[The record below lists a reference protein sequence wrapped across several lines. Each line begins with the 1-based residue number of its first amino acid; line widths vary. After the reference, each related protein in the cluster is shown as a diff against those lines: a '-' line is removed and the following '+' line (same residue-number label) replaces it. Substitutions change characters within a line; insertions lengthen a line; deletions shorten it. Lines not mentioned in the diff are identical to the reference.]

1 MDTPANTRNTRSIRD
16 SCEDTASEEHH
27 ALAHELARV
36 VASPLFAGAQAH
48 QRLLRYLVAH
58 AQADRATMLKETVV
72 GIEVFQRPAHSFDPR
87 RDSIVRVEARR
98 LRERLRQH
106 YATQPPGSW
115 MIELP
120 KGSYRPK
127 LVRYAAPEDAA
138 IDTAADTATDA
149 VTDCATDS
157 ATDTAND
164 AANVVTTDA
173 AAELIERGHYFL
185 RLGHE
190 EGHRKALQRFEAAA
204 LAAPGRAAA
213 HAGIAR
219 AWTQLVATNLEPPR
233 PGVDVA
239 LAAVQRALD
248 LDPLHAESLVLAAAL
263 THRYAFDWPA
273 AQALFTR
280 ALQAAPRSAYVRHSR
295 ALSLMMRADFEG
307 AAADLAVAREL
318 DPLHLSLRAHLALL
332 DLYRRNWAAA
342 AAGLHGLLDMS
353 ADNVLGMSLLA
364 YVMLCQGG
372 AEATEAAEHQYA
384 AVAQRHPQLSI
395 GPLGVI
401 WARVALGE
409 QGQQGQGHQNA
420 RQDFAKLVQGWP
432 GRYLSPY
439 QLAMTELRLGD
450 RPAALTLLERAV
462 HERDPNALCLPVDPA
477 FDSLHAEPRF
487 QALRRLVLNVVDLGV
502 DVAAPPTA
510 APR

>member
-1 MDTPANTRNTRSIRD
+1 MDTPANTRDTHDTRSLRD
-16 SCEDTASEEHH
+16 SHDSHDSHEDTSVAEHH
-27 ALAHELARV
+27 ALANELARV

-48 QRLLRYLVAH
+48 QRLLRYLVEH

-115 MIELP
+115 RIELP

-127 LVRYAAPEDAA
+127 LVRYVAPEDAA
-138 IDTAADTATDA
+138 NDTADDTAK
-149 VTDCATDS
+149 
-157 ATDTAND
+157 D
-164 AANVVTTDA
+164 AANVVTTDE

-204 LAAPGRAAA
+204 LAAPNRAAA
-213 HAGIAR
+213 YAGIAR

-307 AAADLAVAREL
+307 AAADLVVAREL

-332 DLYRRNWAAA
+332 DVYRRDWAAA

-372 AEATEAAEHQYA
+372 TEATEAAERQYA

-401 WARVALGE
+401 WAQAALG
-409 QGQQGQGHQNA
+409 QHGQGHDQA
-420 RQDFAKLVQGWP
+420 RQDFTKLVQAWP

-477 FDSLHAEPRF
+477 FDSLHPEPRF
-487 QALRRLVLNVVDLGV
+487 QALRRLVLNLG
-502 DVAAPPTA
+502 DVAKDDAVAAAAPPTA

>member
-1 MDTPANTRNTRSIRD
+1 METPADSRNKPDARD
-16 SCEDTASEEHH
+16 GREHTAPEEHH

-48 QRLLRYLVAH
+48 QRLLRYLVEH
-58 AQADRATMLKETVV
+58 AQAGRATMLKETVV

-115 MIELP
+115 RIELP
-120 KGSYRPK
+120 KGSYRPQ
-127 LVRYAAPEDAA
+127 LVRHTAPEIA
-138 IDTAADTATDA
+138 ATDA
-149 VTDCATDS
+149 
-157 ATDTAND
+157 ANE
-164 AANVVTTDA
+164 AITDA

-204 LAAPGRAAA
+204 LAAPDRAAA

-248 LDPLHAESLVLAAAL
+248 LEPLHAESLVLAAAL

-273 AQALFTR
+273 AQTLFTR

-318 DPLHLSLRAHLALL
+318 DPLHLSLRAHMALL
-332 DLYRRNWAAA
+332 DLYRRDWAAA

-372 AEATEAAEHQYA
+372 TEATEAAERHYA

-401 WARVALGE
+401 WARAAL
-409 QGQQGQGHQNA
+409 GQQGQGHHHA

-487 QALRRLVLNVVDLGV
+487 QALRRLVLNLG
-502 DVAAPPTA
+502 DVAKDDAVAAAAPPTA

>member
-1 MDTPANTRNTRSIRD
+1 MDTPAAPATANEAAD
-16 SCEDTASEEHH
+16 VAADTAAAAAHR
-27 ALAHELARV
+27 ALQLELARV
-36 VASPLFAGAQAH
+36 IASPSFAGALAH
-48 QRLLRYLVAH
+48 QRLLRYLVDH
-58 AQADRATMLKETVV
+58 AQAGRATMLKETVV
-72 GIEVFQRPAHSFDPR
+72 GIEVFHRPAHSFDPR

-106 YATQPPGSW
+106 YATQPQDGW

-120 KGSYRPK
+120 KGSYRPQ
-127 LVRYAAPEDAA
+127 LVQLVCPVRQPAPESA
-138 IDTAADTATDA
+138 ATDA
-149 VTDCATDS
+149 AT
-157 ATDTAND
+157 
-164 AANVVTTDA
+164 
-173 AAELIERGHYFL
+173 ELIERGHYFL

-190 EGHRKALQRFEAAA
+190 EGHRKALLRFEAAA
-204 LAAPGRAAA
+204 LAAPSRAAA
-213 HAGIAR
+213 HAGMAR

-263 THRYAFDWPA
+263 KHRYAFDWPA
-273 AQALFTR
+273 AQLLFTR

-295 ALSLMMRADFEG
+295 ALSRMMRADFAG

-318 DPLHLSLRAHLALL
+318 DPLHLSLRAHMALL
-332 DLYRRNWAAA
+332 DLYRRDWAAA

-372 AEATEAAEHQYA
+372 AEGAQAAQRQYA
-384 AVAQRHPQLSI
+384 AVALHHPQLSI

-401 WARVALGE
+401 WARAALG
-409 QGQQGQGHQNA
+409 QQVAA
-420 RQDFAKLVQGWP
+420 RQDFAKLVQAWP

-439 QLAMTELRLGD
+439 QLAMTELCLGD

-462 HERDPNALCLPVDPA
+462 QERDPNALCLPVDPA
-477 FDSLHAEPRF
+477 FDNLQAEPRF
-487 QALRRLVLNVVDLGV
+487 QALRRLVLNVDEVAADAQA
-502 DVAAPPTA
+502 DHADAAAAPPTA

>member
-1 MDTPANTRNTRSIRD
+1 METPAADHPTDNHPTD
-16 SCEDTASEEHH
+16 DHH
-27 ALAHELARV
+27 ALEHELARV
-36 VASPLFAGAQAH
+36 MASPLFAGAQAH
-48 QRLLRYLVAH
+48 QRLLRYLVEH
-58 AQADRATMLKETVV
+58 ARAGRATMLKETVV
-72 GIEVFQRPAHSFDPR
+72 GIEVFQRPAQSFDPR

-98 LRERLRQH
+98 LRDRLRRH
-106 YATQPPGSW
+106 YALQPPGGW

-120 KGSYRPK
+120 KGSYRPR
-127 LVRYAAPEDAA
+127 LVPRVAPAAAA
-138 IDTAADTATDA
+138 EAAA
-149 VTDCATDS
+149 V
-157 ATDTAND
+157 
-164 AANVVTTDA
+164 DA

-190 EGHRKALQRFEAAA
+190 EGHRKALRRFDAAA
-204 LAAPGRAAA
+204 LAAPDRAAA

-248 LDPLHAESLVLAAAL
+248 LEPLHAESLVLAAAL

-273 AQALFTR
+273 AQALFAR
-280 ALQAAPRSAYVRHSR
+280 ALQAAPRSPYVRHSH
-295 ALSLMMRADFEG
+295 ALSLMMRADFTG
-307 AAADLAVAREL
+307 AAAELALAREL

-332 DLYRRNWAAA
+332 DLYRRDWAAA

-364 YVMLCQGG
+364 YVLLCRGDSD
-372 AEATEAAEHQYA
+372 AAQAQYA
-384 AVAQRHPQLSI
+384 AVAHAHPQLSI

-401 WARVALGE
+401 WAQAALGL
-409 QGQQGQGHQNA
+409 HDVA
-420 RQDFAKLVQGWP
+420 RQALGRLVQTWP

-439 QLAMTELRLGD
+439 QLAMTALRLRD
-450 RPAALTLLERAV
+450 HSAALALLERAV
-462 HERDPNALCLPVDPA
+462 QERDPNALCLPVDPA

-487 QALRRLVLNVVDLGV
+487 QTLRRLVMGDDAGPSLNAAGHP
-502 DVAAPPTA
+502 ATAPPTA
-510 APR
+510 TPR

>member
-1 MDTPANTRNTRSIRD
+1 MDTSAHAPGDI
-16 SCEDTASEEHH
+16 ASEAHR

-48 QRLLRYLVAH
+48 QRLLRYLVEH
-58 AQADRATMLKETVV
+58 AQAGRATMLKETVV

-120 KGSYRPK
+120 KGSYRPQ
-127 LVRYAAPEDAA
+127 LVRHHTP
-138 IDTAADTATDA
+138 TDA
-149 VTDCATDS
+149 VSHALS
-157 ATDTAND
+157 HAAPD
-164 AANVVTTDA
+164 AAT
-173 AAELIERGHYFL
+173 ELIERGHYFL

-190 EGHRKALQRFEAAA
+190 AGHRKALQRFEAAA
-204 LAAPGRAAA
+204 LAAPARAAA

-248 LDPLHAESLVLAAAL
+248 LEPLHAESLVLAAAL
-263 THRYAFDWPA
+263 THRFAFDWPT

-280 ALQAAPRSAYVRHSR
+280 ALQAAPRSAYVLHSR
-295 ALSLMMRADFEG
+295 ALSLMMRADFDG

-332 DLYRRNWAAA
+332 DLYRRDWAAA
-342 AAGLHGLLDMS
+342 AASLHGLLDMS
-353 ADNVLGMSLLA
+353 PDNVLGMSLLA
-364 YVMLCQGG
+364 YGMLCQGG
-372 AEATEAAEHQYA
+372 TDSAEAAEQQYA
-384 AVAQRHPQLSI
+384 AVAQCHPQLSI

-401 WARVALGE
+401 WARAAR
-409 QGQQGQGHQNA
+409 GQQAAA
-420 RQDFAKLVQGWP
+420 RQDFAKLVQAWP

-439 QLAMTELRLGD
+439 QLAMTELCLGD

-462 HERDPNALCLPVDPA
+462 QERDPNALCLPVDPA
-477 FDSLHAEPRF
+477 FDSLHAEPQF
-487 QALRRLVLNVVDLGV
+487 QALRRLVLNVC
-502 DVAAPPTA
+502 DVNLNLAGGAAAPPTA

>member
-1 MDTPANTRNTRSIRD
+1 METPANTRDPRD
-16 SCEDTASEEHH
+16 DLASAERH
-27 ALAHELARV
+27 ALARELARV

-48 QRLLRYLVAH
+48 QRLLRYLVEH
-58 AQADRATMLKETVV
+58 AQAGRATMLKETVV

-106 YATQPPGSW
+106 YATQPLDSW

-120 KGSYRPK
+120 KGSYRPQ
-127 LVRYAAPEDAA
+127 LVRRQVPESVASDVAS
-138 IDTAADTATDA
+138 DVATDA
-149 VTDCATDS
+149 AS
-157 ATDTAND
+157 
-164 AANVVTTDA
+164 
-173 AAELIERGHYFL
+173 ELIERGHYFL

-204 LAAPGRAAA
+204 AAAPGRAAA

-239 LAAVQRALD
+239 MAAVQRALN
-248 LDPLHAESLVLAAAL
+248 LEPQHAESLVLAAAL

-273 AQALFTR
+273 AQSLFSR

-295 ALSLMMRADFEG
+295 ALSLMMRADFDG

-332 DLYRRNWAAA
+332 DLYRRDWAAA

-364 YVMLCQGG
+364 YVMLCQGD
-372 AEATEAAEHQYA
+372 AESAQQQYA

-401 WARVALGE
+401 WARAALG
-409 QGQQGQGHQNA
+409 QQAHVRLHV
-420 RQDFAKLVQGWP
+420 RQDFAKLVQAWP

-462 HERDPNALCLPVDPA
+462 HERDPNALCMPVDPG
-477 FDSLHAEPRF
+477 FDNLHTEPRF
-487 QALRRLVLNVVDLGV
+487 QALRRWVLNVADGGADLGADLGVDLGV
-502 DVAAPPTA
+502 DAPAPPTA
-510 APR
+510 ALR

>member
-1 MDTPANTRNTRSIRD
+1 METPSDARNH
-16 SCEDTASEEHH
+16 TAPEERHT
-27 ALAHELARV
+27 LAHELARV
-36 VASPLFAGAQAH
+36 VASPLFASAQAH
-48 QRLLRYLVAH
+48 QRLLRYLVEH
-58 AQADRATMLKETVV
+58 AQAGRATMLKETVV

-106 YATQPPGSW
+106 YATQPEGGW

-120 KGSYRPK
+120 KGSYRPQ
-127 LVRYAAPEDAA
+127 LVRHTAPVAAPADAVVDAA
-138 IDTAADTATDA
+138 T
-149 VTDCATDS
+149 
-157 ATDTAND
+157 
-164 AANVVTTDA
+164 
-173 AAELIERGHYFL
+173 ELIERGHYFL

-213 HAGIAR
+213 HAGVAR

-248 LDPLHAESLVLAAAL
+248 LEPLHAESLVLAAAL
-263 THRYAFDWPA
+263 THRYAFNWPA

-295 ALSLMMRADFEG
+295 ALSLMMRADFAG

-318 DPLHLSLRAHLALL
+318 DPLHLSLRAHMALL
-332 DLYRRNWAAA
+332 DLYRRDWAAA

-364 YVMLCQGG
+364 YVMLCQSGAGRAESAGSAGSAEG
-372 AEATEAAEHQYA
+372 AEAAERLYA

-401 WARVALGE
+401 WARAA
-409 QGQQGQGHQNA
+409 QGRQPGI
-420 RQDFAKLVQGWP
+420 RQDFAKLVQAWP

-450 RPAALTLLERAV
+450 RAAALTRLERAV
-462 HERDPNALCLPVDPA
+462 HERDPNALCLAVDPA
-477 FDSLHAEPRF
+477 FDGLHAEPRF
-487 QALRRLVLNVVDLGV
+487 QALRRLVLNEADLGV
-502 DVAAPPTA
+502 VVRVDFGVDVGADPADDAVAPPTA